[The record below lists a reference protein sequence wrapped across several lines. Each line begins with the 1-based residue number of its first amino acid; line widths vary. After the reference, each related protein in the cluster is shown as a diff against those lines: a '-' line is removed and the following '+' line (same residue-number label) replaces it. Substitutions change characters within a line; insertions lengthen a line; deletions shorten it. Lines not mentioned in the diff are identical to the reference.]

1 MHWVGGG
8 TMAHYCIT
16 ACFEV
21 CSTFSYQKS
30 QDARQLFSDDDDKE
44 EKTKQIKLRKLTYE
58 EDAEEENVETG
69 EGSPHSL

>member
-1 MHWVGGG
+1 
-8 TMAHYCIT
+8 MAHYCIT

-30 QDARQLFSDDDDKE
+30 QDARQLFSDDVDKE
-44 EKTKQIKLRKLTYE
+44 EKTKQIKLRKLIYE
-58 EDAEEENVETG
+58 EDADLEEENVETG